1 MIIYSVTVNI
11 DKNIEQDWIQ
21 WMKEKHIPDVMN
33 TGCFLAF
40 RITKLLEPAP
50 YDENTVTY
58 NIQYTAKNLDEY
70 NKYQKS
76 FAPALQKEHSE
87 RYAGKF
93 QAFRTLLEI
102 V

>member
-11 DKNIEQDWIQ
+11 DKNIEEDWVK
-21 WMKEKHIPDVMN
+21 WMKEKHIPDVMK
-33 TGCFLAF
+33 TGCFSEF

-58 NIQYTAKNLDEY
+58 NIQYTAENLDEY
-70 NKYQKS
+70 NKYQMLY
-76 FAPALQKEHSE
+76 ANDLQKEHSE

-93 QAFRTLLEI
+93 QAFRTLLET